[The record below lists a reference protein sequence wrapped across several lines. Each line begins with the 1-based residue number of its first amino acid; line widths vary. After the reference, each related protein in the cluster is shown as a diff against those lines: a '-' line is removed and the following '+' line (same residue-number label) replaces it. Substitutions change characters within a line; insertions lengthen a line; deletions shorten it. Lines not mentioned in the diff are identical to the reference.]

1 MDNFLFPYT
10 LYIILIKISIYLLK
24 NVFRCVKLIIE
35 NKRRRGVGM
44 GQFYIK
50 LSIIGKKITFLL
62 LFYDKL

>member
-10 LYIILIKISIYLLK
+10 LYLILIKISIYLLK